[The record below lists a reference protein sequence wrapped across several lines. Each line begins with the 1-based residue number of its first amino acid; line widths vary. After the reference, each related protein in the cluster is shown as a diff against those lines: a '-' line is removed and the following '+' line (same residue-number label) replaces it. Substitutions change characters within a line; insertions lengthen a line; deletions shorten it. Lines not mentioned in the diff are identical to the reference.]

1 MTSSLEVLR
10 SHAIYINPSFS
21 EKPIKIPSQ
30 MYPLTDEISAASP
43 LRKGWVRRVHQ

>member
-30 MYPLTDEISAASP
+30 MYPLTGTQWKCLATATHFHFP
-43 LRKGWVRRVHQ
+43 QV